1 MRICLLFLFCCLFF
15 APSRAQELN
24 MRVEIQSPQVQNT
37 NKRALDMLKKVVQ
50 DFLNNR
56 SWTDLKIDPRE
67 RIDGAILITISEWD
81 GSKNYKASAQVF
93 SYRPVYGTNYSTTIL
108 AYNDRNFNF
117 SYVEGEQLDFNENS
131 NLNGLSS
138 LLAFY
143 ANIIVGMDCDTFK
156 MYAGNKY
163 LNAARTILNT
173 AQGNPEEGWRS
184 MESLVNRYWLINN
197 LLDRRYQPYRE
208 FAYEYHINGLDRM
221 SQDETKARQTMVS
234 LLAKLLEV
242 DRNNTG
248 NVLTSV
254 LFAAKADEL
263 VGVYSKL
270 PGNEGARVFNTLVS
284 LDPSNTTKYE
294 LLKK

>member
-1 MRICLLFLFCCLFF
+1 MRIYLVLLFCFLFF
-15 APSRAQELN
+15 SSSWAQELN

-56 SWTDLKIDPRE
+56 SWTELQVDPRE
-67 RIDGAILITISEWD
+67 RIDGTLLITISEWD

-93 SYRPVYGTNYSTTIL
+93 SYRPVYGTNYSTSIL
-108 AYNDRNFNF
+108 AYNDRSFNF
-117 SYVEGEQLDFNENS
+117 SYVEGEQLDFNENT
-131 NLNGLSS
+131 NLSGLSS

-143 ANIIVGMDCDTFK
+143 ANVIVGMDSDTFK
-156 MYAGNKY
+156 MYGGNKY
-163 LNAARTILNT
+163 LNTARTILNA

-221 SQDETKARQTMVS
+221 GQDEAKARQTMVS

-284 LDPSNTTKYE
+284 LDPSNTAKYE

>member
-1 MRICLLFLFCCLFF
+1 
-15 APSRAQELN
+15 

-56 SWTDLKIDPRE
+56 SWTELQVDPRE
-67 RIDGAILITISEWD
+67 RIDGTLLITISEWD

-93 SYRPVYGTNYSTTIL
+93 SYRPVYGTNYSTSIL
-108 AYNDRNFNF
+108 AYNDRSFNF
-117 SYVEGEQLDFNENS
+117 SYVEGEQLDFNENT
-131 NLNGLSS
+131 NLSGLSS

-143 ANIIVGMDCDTFK
+143 ANVIVGMDSDTFK
-156 MYAGNKY
+156 MYGGNKY
-163 LNAARTILNT
+163 LNTARTILNA

-221 SQDETKARQTMVS
+221 GQDEAKARQTMVS

-284 LDPSNTTKYE
+284 LDPSNTAKYE